1 MKYLILLAS
10 IVCSSHAF
18 AVSECTGLTSDGY
31 WVTVHINTI
40 GATGTPERGE
50 VILEKE
56 ENKFGYRFTRED
68 ITQFF
73 EYDEPANNTAMVGL
87 ASYVNKEF
95 PVAIKYNGPN
105 FVDMDLKSV
114 IEEEKSRQLK
124 GNFLRV
130 WKGPGHAANDQFQ
143 LTNIAC
149 SVWPNI

>member
-1 MKYLILLAS
+1 MKYLILLATLIIS
-10 IVCSSHAF
+10 NHVW
-18 AVSECTGLTSDGY
+18 AVSECTGHTTDGG
-31 WVTVHINTI
+31 WITVHINTI
-40 GATGTPERGE
+40 GATGFPDQGE
-50 VILEKE
+50 VLIEKE
-56 ENKFGYRFTRED
+56 ENKFGYRFAHEE

-87 ASYVNKEF
+87 AAYVNKEA

-105 FVDMDLKSV
+105 FVDMDLKAV
-114 IEEEKSRQLK
+114 IAEDKAKEVK

-149 SVWPNI
+149 STWPNI